1 MNRNSLYVLVQT
13 GDIAN
18 PCITPVPWDNVSQS
32 PIWDGFSGRNRE
44 VLEDA
49 YERDKNNIV
58 IIPDPAP
65 QAEITQPDW
74 NGLYKSLMVTEVYQ
88 HLVGLSSTITA
99 ITSALDKS
107 VDAIQYG
114 LMRPDDADAFTAFQ
128 SAINL
133 LFYSLGMVNQSL
145 SPDRLAQIRSALDSN
160 GFEGI
165 THVLFE

>member
-1 MNRNSLYVLVQT
+1 MKKDSIYVYIESFGT
-13 GDIAN
+13 T
-18 PCITPVPWDNVSQS
+18 TPVPLDSDGN
-32 PIWDGFSGRNRE
+32 PIWVGYFGRTLQ
-44 VLEDA
+44 VLQEA
-49 YERDKNNIV
+49 YERDKDNIV
-58 IIPDPAP
+58 TIADPV
-65 QAEITQPDW
+65 QQTEITQPDW
-74 NGLYKSLMVTEVYQ
+74 NGLYKSLMDTETYQ

-114 LMRPDDADAFTAFQ
+114 IMRPDDADAFTAFQ
-128 SAINL
+128 SAVNL

-145 SPDRLAQIRSALDSN
+145 SPERLAQIRSALDSN